1 MVQPAQTRRRQA
13 VLVLA
18 AVLVMLHAGAF
29 AESQQPV
36 PPLGAMASV
45 PALLINERHPLPGML
60 TGGAPVGE
68 RAAPGLRAL
77 AAAGARTLIDLRT
90 DAEVAPET
98 ATLAAA
104 AGLDYRRLPI
114 AGEADLDLANVRALD
129 GLLAEWGR
137 YPIALA
143 CSSGNRVGALLALR
157 AFWLDGAD
165 AAAALEL
172 GRSGG
177 LTRLEPAVRQ
187 LLGLPPMAVPA
198 AAGSLPPA
206 ADGSAPPP
214 VPPQQPN

>member
-29 AESQQPV
+29 AASQEPV
-36 PPLGAMASV
+36 PPLGAAAAV
-45 PALLINERHPLPGML
+45 PELLINERHPLPGML

-68 RAAPGLRAL
+68 RAAPGFRAL

-129 GLLAEWGR
+129 GLLEEWGR
-137 YPIALA
+137 YPIVLA

-157 AFWLDGAD
+157 AFWLDRAD
-165 AAAALEL
+165 ASAALEL

-187 LLGLPPMAVPA
+187 LLGLPAMAVPA
-198 AAGSLPPA
+198 SAGSLPPA

-214 VPPQQPN
+214 SPPKQPN